1 MFSDGTSQ
9 NESSNGGEYHNQ
21 MRLAACLF
29 FTWSYNKDVFPE
41 WLRSNVSSETG
52 KRPWMSW
59 PLSCF
64 LSGESC

>member
-21 MRLAACLF
+21 MKLAAHLF
-29 FTWSYNKDVFPE
+29 FTWSYTRDVFPE

-52 KRPWMSW
+52 KRPWM
-59 PLSCF
+59 
-64 LSGESC
+64 